1 MSSPGPDALHTLL
14 IISLSVHK
22 SEAKGLRMLPIGKKK
37 QREFAE
43 PVPKAQGEITLVLSS
58 QSEQPKAAAI
68 GACLR

>member
-1 MSSPGPDALHTLL
+1 
-14 IISLSVHK
+14 
-22 SEAKGLRMLPIGKKK
+22 MLPIGKKK